1 MQVRARVLDGAVLI
15 EVQDTG
21 MGITPERLATVF
33 HAFQPLAGQQ
43 PVLREGLGLG
53 LSISRAVIEAMGGSM
68 GVTSKPG
75 HGSRFWFTLPL
86 AASAQR
92 VSSTRH

>member
-1 MQVRARVLDGAVLI
+1 
-15 EVQDTG
+15 
-21 MGITPERLATVF
+21 
-33 HAFQPLAGQQ
+33 
-43 PVLREGLGLG
+43 
-53 LSISRAVIEAMGGSM
+53 MGGSI

>member
-1 MQVRARVLDGAVLI
+1 
-15 EVQDTG
+15 
-21 MGITPERLATVF
+21 
-33 HAFQPLAGQQ
+33 
-43 PVLREGLGLG
+43 
-53 LSISRAVIEAMGGSM
+53 MGGSI
-68 GVTSKPG
+68 GVTGKAG